1 MIQHQVIGL
10 LYTRTCPLACGHCIT
25 ESSPRAKGR
34 MHPEQVRRY
43 LPAIRRF
50 SKHVSFTGG
59 EPLLYYREILALAA
73 EAKQLGLEVSVVT
86 GAGWVTGEAMARTRV
101 RELAAAGLSRM
112 VISWDRYHE
121 AFTPREHALTLAQA
135 ACAAGIPVDV
145 RTVVPANRNL
155 EDYQAEF
162 RGLPVRFESVSPLKL
177 GAARNLPDADFQWQ
191 DSPPKGIC
199 NVVLRPVIEPDGM
212 VYACCGPGHFSRRPS
227 PLVLGNAEE
236 TPLDEILARGVRDP
250 ILEAISLIGPHGLY
264 KLLDGRGRNG
274 VDSQPRRYSGVCD
287 LCLDLNGSPASV
299 AALRERLEEN
309 DAQILLAAA
318 RMWAEGQ
325 SAAAAADGAS
335 PPTAA
340 REAQSNGRYA
350 Q

>member
-25 ESSPRAKGR
+25 ESSPQAKGR
-34 MHPEQVRRY
+34 MRPEQVRRY

-50 SKHVSFTGG
+50 SRHVSFTGG

-73 EAKQLGLEVSVVT
+73 QAKQLGLEVSVVT

-101 RELAAAGLSRM
+101 RELVAAGISRM

-121 AFTPREHALTLAQA
+121 AFTPREHALTVARA
-135 ACAAGIPVDV
+135 ACTAGIPVDV
-145 RTVVPANRNL
+145 RTVVAANQNL
-155 EDYQAEF
+155 EDYQAAF
-162 RGLPVRFESVSPLKL
+162 RGLPVRFESTSPLQL
-177 GAARNLPDADFQWQ
+177 GAARHLPDTAFQWQ
-191 DSPPKGIC
+191 DSPPKGLC
-199 NVVLRPVIEPDGM
+199 NVVLRPVIEPDGT

-236 TPLDEILARGVRDP
+236 TPLDEILARGARDP

-264 KLLDGRGRNG
+264 RLLERRSKGGAPSPR
-274 VDSQPRRYSGVCD
+274 RRYSGVCD
-287 LCLDLNGSPASV
+287 LCLDLNGSRETV
-299 AALRERLEEN
+299 AALRQRLEEN

-318 RMWAEGQ
+318 GMWAQGK
-325 SAAAAADGAS
+325 SAATQAEGAS
-335 PPTAA
+335 LPTCR
-340 REAQSNGRYA
+340 REVQSNGRYT